1 MADSFL
7 AAVDESLAA
16 ARPGTRR
23 RARPRRR
30 AMPPS
35 PPVVPELEAIDAEH
49 GPHDKRDR
57 VLLIVFLC
65 VQFLWGA
72 LLFIPGA
79 QAIRPITRALPY
91 LASFGLLVLFFP
103 YQLKGH
109 RAHGATWI
117 VSVLV
122 LLVMNLLHPSSQLT
136 SGVAQC
142 IFQVAITAPLFWA
155 HKVIRSPQQLER
167 LLILIFLLN
176 LASAGLGVLQVYLPE
191 RFMPPQ
197 FNSLGLQLNSMY
209 VDSLTYEGRD
219 GRLIVRPPGLTD
231 QPGGAAVAGG
241 LTALL
246 GLGLLMRRQ
255 SVFMRL
261 FLLGAVS
268 VGLAAVY
275 LTQVRAVLLMVVGT
289 AVVMTV
295 VAIRQRRTGAA
306 VWIGGSGA
314 ALVVV
319 AFLWAS
325 AVGGQSVDDR
335 FLNIRDQGALQTYQE
350 NRGGFLSMTM
360 GELLDQYPLGA
371 GAGRW
376 GMMNTYFGDPNSYSS
391 APIHAEIQLT
401 GWLLDGGIPMWL
413 LYGGALLSSVLAT
426 LKLTSARDDVL
437 ATNVMLVVALQ
448 IFIIGSSMA
457 GPVFNTQLG
466 ILFWTAAA
474 GLHGA
479 ATGLFNGSVQPA
491 RGDAG
496 PL

>member
-7 AAVDESLAA
+7 TAVDESLAA
-16 ARPGTRR
+16 RAGRR
-23 RARPRRR
+23 RARPARVASRR
-30 AMPPS
+30 PT
-35 PPVVPELEAIDAEH
+35 PVVHEVEEDADADEH
-49 GPHDKRDR
+49 APHEQRDR
-57 VLLIVFLC
+57 ILLIAFLC

-91 LASFGLLVLFFP
+91 VASFGLLVVFFP
-103 YQLKGH
+103 RRIKGH
-109 RAHGATWI
+109 RPHGASWI
-117 VSVLV
+117 VAVLV
-122 LLVMNLLHPSSQLT
+122 LLVMNLLHPTSQLT

-142 IFQVAITAPLFWA
+142 LFQVTITAPLFWA
-155 HKVIRSPQQLER
+155 HKVIRSPKQLER
-167 LLILIFLLN
+167 LLILVFALN
-176 LASAGLGVLQVYLPE
+176 LVSAGLGVLQVYLPD

-261 FLLGAVS
+261 FLLGAIS

-306 VWIGGSGA
+306 V
-314 ALVVV
+314 
-319 AFLWAS
+319 
-325 AVGGQSVDDR
+325 
-335 FLNIRDQGALQTYQE
+335 
-350 NRGGFLSMTM
+350 
-360 GELLDQYPLGA
+360 
-371 GAGRW
+371 
-376 GMMNTYFGDPNSYSS
+376 
-391 APIHAEIQLT
+391 
-401 GWLLDGGIPMWL
+401 
-413 LYGGALLSSVLAT
+413 
-426 LKLTSARDDVL
+426 
-437 ATNVMLVVALQ
+437 
-448 IFIIGSSMA
+448 
-457 GPVFNTQLG
+457 
-466 ILFWTAAA
+466 AA
-474 GLHGA
+474 GHPRLA
-479 ATGLFNGSVQPA
+479 
-491 RGDAG
+491 
-496 PL
+496 

>member
-7 AAVDESLAA
+7 TAVDESLAA
-16 ARPGTRR
+16 RTGMRRHARPDRR
-23 RARPRRR
+23 PAP
-30 AMPPS
+30 AS
-35 PPVVPELEAIDAEH
+35 TPVGPEADTADDEH
-49 GPHDKRDR
+49 APHEQRDQI
-57 VLLIVFLC
+57 LLVAFLC

-91 LASFGLLVLFFP
+91 VASVGLLVFFFP
-103 YQLKGH
+103 RRVKGH
-109 RAHGATWI
+109 RPHGATWI
-117 VSVLV
+117 VAVLV

-142 IFQVAITAPLFWA
+142 VFQVMITAPLFWS
-155 HKVIRSPQQLER
+155 HKVIRSPRQLER
-167 LLILIFLLN
+167 LLVLVFVLN
-176 LASAGLGVLQVYLPE
+176 LLSAGLGVLQVYLPD

-197 FNSLGLQLNSMY
+197 FNSLGIQLNSMY

-219 GRLIVRPPGLTD
+219 GRMIVRPPGLTD

-255 SVFMRL
+255 SAAMRL
-261 FLLGAVS
+261 FLLSAIS

-275 LTQVRAVLLMVVGT
+275 LTQVRVVLLMVVGT
-289 AVVMTV
+289 AAVMTA

-325 AVGGQSVDDR
+325 SVGGQSVDER
-335 FLNIRDQGALQTYQE
+335 FLSIRDQGALATYQE
-350 NRGGFLSMTM
+350 NRGGFLSLTL
-360 GELLDQYPLGA
+360 GEMLDEYPLGA

-376 GMMNTYFGDPNSYSS
+376 GMMNTYFADTDSYSS

-426 LKLTSARDDVL
+426 LKLTAARDDVL
-437 ATNVMLVVALQ
+437 STNVMLVVALQ
-448 IFIIGSSMA
+448 VFIIGSAMA

-479 ATGLFNGSVQPA
+479 ATGLFNGAASPDRSHA
-491 RGDAG
+491 EF
-496 PL
+496 L

>member
-7 AAVDESLAA
+7 TAVDDSLAA
-16 ARPGTRR
+16 RAGTRRHARPG
-23 RARPRRR
+23 RP
-30 AMPPS
+30 AAPPAA
-35 PPVVPELEAIDAEH
+35 PLDAEREEA
-49 GPHDKRDR
+49 GDEQSPHEQRDR
-57 VLLIVFLC
+57 FLLIVFLC

-91 LASFGLLVLFFP
+91 LASFGLLVLFLP
-103 YQLKGH
+103 RRLKGY
-109 RAHGATWI
+109 RPHGASWI
-117 VSVLV
+117 VAVLV
-122 LLVMNLLHPSSQLT
+122 LLVMNLLHPTSQLT

-142 IFQVAITAPLFWA
+142 LFQVAITAPLFWA
-155 HKVIRSPQQLER
+155 HKVIRSPQQLQR
-167 LLILIFLLN
+167 MLMLIFVLN
-176 LASAGLGVLQVYLPE
+176 LTSASLGVLQVYFPD

-219 GRLIVRPPGLTD
+219 GRMIVRPPGLTD

-255 SVFMRL
+255 SLFMRL
-261 FLLGAVS
+261 LLLAAIS

-275 LTQVRAVLLMVVGT
+275 LTQVRVVLLMVVGT
-289 AVVMTV
+289 AAVMTA

-325 AVGGQSVDDR
+325 SVGGPSVDDR
-335 FLNIRDQGALQTYQE
+335 FLSIRDQGALQTYQE
-350 NRGGFLSMTM
+350 HRGGFLSLTM
-360 GELLDQYPLGA
+360 GEMLDQYPLGA
-371 GAGRW
+371 GVGRW
-376 GMMNTYFGDPNSYSS
+376 GMMNTYLGDSESYSS
-391 APIHAEIQLT
+391 RPIHAEIQLT

-426 LKLTSARDDVL
+426 LKLTAARDDVL
-437 ATNVMLVVALQ
+437 STDVMLVIALQ
-448 IFIIGSSMA
+448 IFIIGFAMA

-479 ATGLFNGSVQPA
+479 ATGPFNGSSSA
-491 RGDAG
+491 RRDVAQ
-496 PL
+496 L

>member
-7 AAVDESLAA
+7 TAVDESLARA
-16 ARPGTRR
+16 GTRR
-23 RARPRRR
+23 HARPARPIAR
-30 AMPPS
+30 PS
-35 PPVVPELEAIDAEH
+35 APVQAEVEAVDSRQTQHER
-49 GPHDKRDR
+49 RDR
-57 VLLIVFLC
+57 MLLIGFLC

-91 LASFGLLVLFFP
+91 LASFGLLVFFFP
-103 YQLKGH
+103 RHVKGH
-109 RAHGATWI
+109 RPHGATWI
-117 VSVLV
+117 VAMLV
-122 LLVMNLLHPSSQLT
+122 LLVMNLLHPNSQLT

-142 IFQVAITAPLFWA
+142 AFQVMITAPLFWSY
-155 HKVIRSPQQLER
+155 KVVRSPQQLER
-167 LLILIFLLN
+167 LLVLVFALN
-176 LASAGLGVLQVYLPE
+176 LLSAGLGVLQVYMPE

-209 VDSLTYEGRD
+209 VDSLTYEGAD
-219 GRLIVRPPGLTD
+219 GRMIVRPPGLTD

-261 FLLGAVS
+261 FLLAAVS

-275 LTQVRAVLLMVVGT
+275 LTQVRVVLLMVVGT
-289 AVVMTV
+289 AAVMTA
-295 VAIRQRRTGAA
+295 VALRQRRTGAA
-306 VWIGGSGA
+306 AWIGGSGA
-314 ALVVV
+314 ALVVL

-325 AVGGQSVDDR
+325 SVGGQSVDER
-335 FLNIRDQGALQTYQE
+335 FLSIRDQGALQTYQE
-350 NRGGFLSMTM
+350 NRGGFLSLTM
-360 GELLDQYPLGA
+360 GEMLDQYPLGA
-371 GAGRW
+371 GVGRW
-376 GMMNTYFGDPNSYSS
+376 GMMNIYFGDPDSYSS
-391 APIHAEIQLT
+391 RPIHAEIQLT

-413 LYGGALLSSVLAT
+413 LYGGALLFSVLAT
-426 LKLTSARDDVL
+426 LKLTAAHDDVL
-437 ATNVMLVVALQ
+437 ATDVMLVIALQ
-448 IFIIGSSMA
+448 IFVIGFAMA

-479 ATGLFNGSVQPA
+479 AASQFNGSASAQH
-491 RGDAG
+491 DD
-496 PL
+496 LL